1 MQALNLHLEQTA
13 AIQSPSTHNLQGS
26 KNVSHDESAFQ
37 KELQKVRNAS
47 QEVKDAHKAQEMPGT
62 TDGNQ
67 KLETTKAKEAHS
79 VDEPAF
85 LDFSNET
92 VPEVN
97 DGFGDLYLN
106 ESRLDQSGN
115 TDSSLLNT
123 PVDLNEADEYFSVS
137 SEDSFIE
144 LLPEQESYLLQD
156 RSLVPP
162 DNSLPAEE
170 KTRSVNALLLN
181 EKSDN
186 ELKISGGDTNNEDA
200 VLQSLLTGQV
210 SLAQY
215 ALKED
220 SPATESGSSKI
231 TTDQRDL
238 IGTSNEA
245 LISVIDERSITKE
258 AAAGGKFVS
267 EVKYDGNGN
276 AEMSLNLPQNSMY
289 QEPQSG
295 NSAAVMTSNARFT
308 EMLSSE
314 LQSNAKEFVK
324 TGSVILKDNNNG
336 TIKLILHPEELGNV
350 KIRLEVTDKVIA
362 GKIIV
367 SSEEAFN
374 AFKVN
379 LDSLRQAFTDSGFE
393 AGGFDLSWNSG
404 GQGSGQDKDHNPR
417 GYVYNDALPEIF
429 DDDYA
434 LQLARDA
441 VIYGTSVINMIA

>member
-1 MQALNLHLEQTA
+1 MQALDLHLEQTA

-37 KELQKVRNAS
+37 KELQKVHNAS
-47 QEVKDAHKAQEMPGT
+47 QEVKDAEKAQEMRDT
-62 TDGNQ
+62 TDGMQ
-67 KLETTKAKEAHS
+67 KLETTKAQEVS
-79 VDEPAF
+79 SIDDPSF
-85 LDFSNET
+85 LDTSEEAAQG
-92 VPEVN
+92 VIE
-97 DGFGDLYLN
+97 GFGDLYLN
-106 ESRLDQSGN
+106 ESSSGQAQGDEISLLS
-115 TDSSLLNT
+115 TPSSL
-123 PVDLNEADEYFSVS
+123 DEADEYFSVS
-137 SEDSFIE
+137 TEDPLIE
-144 LLPEQESYLLQD
+144 LLPEQEAYLLTD
-156 RSLVPP
+156 SALVLT
-162 DNSLPAEE
+162 DAELQTE
-170 KTRSVNALLLN
+170 ATSMSENALLV
-181 EKSDN
+181 KTGTDD
-186 ELKISGGDTNNEDA
+186 ELTISQDEADNEDA
-200 VLQSLLTGQV
+200 VIQSLLTGQV

-220 SPATESGSSKI
+220 DSPVKADSSKI
-231 TTDQRDL
+231 KTDQREL